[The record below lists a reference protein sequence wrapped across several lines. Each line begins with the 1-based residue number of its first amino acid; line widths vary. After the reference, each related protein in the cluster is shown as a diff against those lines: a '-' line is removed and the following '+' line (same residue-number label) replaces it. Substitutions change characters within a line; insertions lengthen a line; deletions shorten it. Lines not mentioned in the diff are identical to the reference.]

1 MLNDPIYAE
10 LIAYYQG
17 GGATVVNVNATSFD
31 SLCTALTGGPASS
44 LPANA
49 VNTTATQNA
58 LVNIYTMMNN
68 YMTQLSAMY
77 QFVSDVVN
85 LLSPTDSTI
94 TNAAVETACLEVLL
108 PDFTSSYITPWITR
122 TTPSIDP
129 TLVTSMQTF
138 YSSQV
143 SNYAAYQAKL
153 SAAQS
158 ALNAMSNA
166 SNPSMLAMM
175 PAILKT
181 ILAKMAPMAMTF
193 GTIGESPGQEY
204 KDSQQQPATPTPPAT
219 PPPVNQG
226 SPAPAS
232 FTLPTPAT
240 NTATTTSI
248 GIPSSITRVS

>member
-1 MLNDPIYAE
+1 MLNDPIYTE

-17 GGATVVNVNATSFD
+17 GGVTAVNVNATAFD
-31 SLCTALTGGPASS
+31 SLCTALTGGPASR
-44 LPANA
+44 LPAANT
-49 VNTTATQNA
+49 VNMTATQTA
-58 LVNIYTMMNN
+58 LVNIYSMMNN
-68 YMTQLSAMY
+68 YMTNLTAMY

-85 LLSPTDSTI
+85 LLSPTDITI

-108 PDFTSSYITPWITR
+108 PDFTSSYITPWIAI

-138 YSSQV
+138 YASQV

-153 SAAQS
+153 AAAQS

-175 PAILKT
+175 PAILQT

-193 GTIGESPGQEY
+193 GTIGKSPGQEY
-204 KDSQQQPATPTPPAT
+204 KDSQQPATPTPAV
-219 PPPVNQG
+219 PPTVNQG
-226 SPAPAS
+226 SPAPAV
-232 FTLPTPAT
+232 FTLPTPST

-248 GIPSSITRVS
+248 GAPASLMRVP